1 MKKYCFDTSGF
12 SNPLEAMPEDIHD
25 SMWMKVK
32 AIIADGRI
40 AVTAEIYD
48 EMERIGGDLGQCVK
62 DHKAEMLLEVGDA
75 SWNWSAYKACA
86 AEIQTAHHDFI
97 SEYCGG
103 SPKTVCL
110 NDISI
115 VALAK
120 SLSLPIVS
128 MESPCPP
135 RKSKKEN
142 SGRVPHRKRPAF
154 ELQSIPTR
162 RGHSHLIRAAL
173 FL

>member
-48 EMERIGGDLGQCVK
+48 EMERIGGDFGQCVK

-128 MESPCPP
+128 MESPV
-135 RKSKKEN
+135 RQGS
-142 SGRVPHRKRPAF
+142 RKRR
-154 ELQSIPTR
+154 IPDVCLIENVQ
-162 RGHSHLIRAAL
+162 HLSFNQFLRAEGIRI
-173 FL
+173 

>member
-1 MKKYCFDTSGF
+1 VKKYCFDTSGF

-25 SMWMKVK
+25 SMWTKVK
-32 AIIADGRI
+32 AIIADGQI

-48 EMERIGGDLGQCVK
+48 EMERMGGDFGQYVK
-62 DHKAEMLLEVGDA
+62 DHKAEMLLEVGHA
-75 SWNWSAYKACA
+75 SWDWSAYKVRA

-115 VALAK
+115 IALAK
-120 SLSLPIVS
+120 SLSLPLVS
-128 MESPCPP
+128 MESPV
-135 RKSKKEN
+135 RQGS
-142 SGRVPHRKRPAF
+142 RKRR
-154 ELQSIPTR
+154 IPDVC
-162 RGHSHLIRAAL
+162 LIEGVQPLNFNQFLRAEGIRI
-173 FL
+173 